1 MPGNPREK
9 SVVVNRPWAATVELE
24 TTSTPTSNRFLLLR
38 DESNDK
44 YDSDP
49 FQVRESRRSVKR
61 RRQQQHQQ
69 QEQAP
74 VQRSRFDGG
83 QQQPSRQPVQ
93 NTVPRRGCV
102 IMTGRKVMQSGEKL
116 AAAKES
122 VKKAV
127 FCVDNLNT
135 SVTVD
140 DLRKHVAGLSVNV
153 LSCFVAKPRRRRNEM
168 DRKAFR
174 LCIADADRD
183 HLLDES
189 QWPQYDIIS
198 EWFFL
203 NPADR
208 RSAATTRE

>member
-1 MPGNPREK
+1 M
-9 SVVVNRPWAATVELE
+9 T
-24 TTSTPTSNRFLLLR
+24 
-38 DESNDK
+38 
-44 YDSDP
+44 
-49 FQVRESRRSVKR
+49 
-61 RRQQQHQQ
+61 
-69 QEQAP
+69 
-74 VQRSRFDGG
+74 
-83 QQQPSRQPVQ
+83 
-93 NTVPRRGCV
+93 
-102 IMTGRKVMQSGEKL
+102 TGRKVLQSGEKL
-116 AAAKES
+116 AAAKEI

-140 DLRKHVAGLSVNV
+140 DLRKHVARLSVNV